1 MKTYNIDYY
10 KDIEY
15 RYLQLFRDCTLS
27 KEFSPVF
34 LKFNNTILFLHNMF
48 CAEESTKKEKVLKY
62 LSELY
67 ETTEE

>member
-34 LKFNNTILFLHNMF
+34 LKFNNTILFLH
-48 CAEESTKKEKVLKY
+48 
-62 LSELY
+62 
-67 ETTEE
+67 